1 MKEVLIPVDFSEES
15 VIALEYG
22 IDLANHLQ
30 ANVRVIHV
38 KTDSVI
44 VPFFTNDLATD
55 TLSQDVEAWA
65 QKLHDKFVKNYTV
78 KCGYF
83 DFKIREGN
91 VVKEV
96 CNQARYGDSTLIV
109 LGAHEDSS
117 ISAKWVGSPAYRLV
131 AHSPCPVIVVNKR
144 MKMKHEIS
152 SIALPVDYSIAS
164 RKKVPEIA
172 GMARLFGAD
181 VHVVGLKTADLT
193 WMNKEMKNYVK
204 QVKQF
209 ISNKAKVE
217 VVEAVLT
224 GREYAENLLTYV
236 DENDIDLVTT
246 HVHHTPNPFVRIF
259 QSFTNDLINNSIK
272 PVLVIPTKD

>member
-15 VIALEYG
+15 LIALDYG
-22 IDLANHLQ
+22 IDLANHLL

-44 VPFFTNDLATD
+44 VPFFTTD
-55 TLSQDVEAWA
+55 PYSDKLNQDVDVWA
-65 QKLHDKFVKNYTV
+65 HQLYDRYSKEYKVEG
-78 KCGYF
+78 GYF

-96 CNQARYGDSTLIV
+96 CNQAKYGDSTIIV
-109 LGAHEDSS
+109 LGSHDDASVSS
-117 ISAKWVGSPAYRLV
+117 KWVGSPAYRLV

-144 MKMKHEIS
+144 MKLKHEIG

-172 GMARLFGAD
+172 GVARLFNAN
-181 VHVVGLKTADLT
+181 VHVVGLKSSDLV
-193 WMNKEMKNYVK
+193 WMNNEMHSYVRQVKNYV
-204 QVKQF
+204 
-209 ISNKAKVE
+209 INKAKVE
-217 VVEAVLT
+217 VNDIVLT
-224 GREYAENLLTYV
+224 GRSYADNLMEYAMDAN
-236 DENDIDLVTT
+236 IDLLTT
-246 HVHHTPNPFVRIF
+246 HVHHTANPFVRVF
-259 QSFTNDLINNSIK
+259 QSFTNDLINKSLK